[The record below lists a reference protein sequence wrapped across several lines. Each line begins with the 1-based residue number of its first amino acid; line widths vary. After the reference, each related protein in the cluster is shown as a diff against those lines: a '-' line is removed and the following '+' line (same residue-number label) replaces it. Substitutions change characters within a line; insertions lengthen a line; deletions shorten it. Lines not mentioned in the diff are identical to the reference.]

1 MRGKQQVEGN
11 YGMSPN
17 GKISLVTHGENR
29 TLNCQAF
36 LFKGTDLQ
44 LKCSSGYPFMV
55 LHKNSTTAERGFGV

>member
-1 MRGKQQVEGN
+1 
-11 YGMSPN
+11 MSPN

-55 LHKNSTTAERGFGV
+55 LHKNSTTAERGYGV